1 MEFLLGREAI
11 SVEADAVIFPLS
23 FLAATIV
30 HQAWDRLSKKGKRSL
45 QNLTIVQDQ
54 LMQTKSELLAL
65 GVNGNRKEKSRLVRK
80 LMSDVQKLKVNKA
93 KFVAGR
99 ERDNLF
105 RMEDDMTAIVKF
117 VKGEKGKFSMFDL
130 LQQI

>member
-1 MEFLLGREAI
+1 MEFLLGRKAI